1 MSSCGDVDK
10 KPDEAD
16 DENPCRVF
24 KPSSSNLEL
33 DTRGSRSSV
42 WHMLQERM
50 LLGVRRIGGL
60 RHKKDKKKTKLGTDH
75 VQQNLDYV
83 QKRLSSLLAFLRIN
97 FRCRLEKLQ

>member
-1 MSSCGDVDK
+1 MLERPPLQSMSSCGDVDK

-42 WHMLQERM
+42 WHMLQERK
-50 LLGVRRIGGL
+50 LPGVRRITNL
-60 RHKKDKKKTKLGTDH
+60 QKKDTKKTKLGTDH
-75 VQQNLDYV
+75 VLQNLDYV
-83 QKRLSSLLAFLRIN
+83 Q
-97 FRCRLEKLQ
+97 